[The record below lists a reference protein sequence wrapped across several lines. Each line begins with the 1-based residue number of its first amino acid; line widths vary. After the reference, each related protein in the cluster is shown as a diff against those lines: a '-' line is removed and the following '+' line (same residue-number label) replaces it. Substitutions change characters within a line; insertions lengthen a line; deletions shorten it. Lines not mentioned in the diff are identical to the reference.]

1 MVAIGTIISGCT
13 YSGGVYSIPDSA
25 LNTNLLK
32 GFVGG
37 SDSLEKLH
45 YALTQIIYEK
55 NQAGSLSAYQAAI
68 EVSNKV
74 TQTSV
79 WERTQNV
86 FSTNT
91 IISMLV
97 SYCVNISG
105 TGSIITETA
114 TGITTIP

>member
-1 MVAIGTIISGCT
+1 MAPIATIIPGIT
-13 YSGGVYSIPDSA
+13 YSAGTYTISDA
-25 LNTNLLK
+25 TLNTNLLK
-32 GFVGG
+32 GFTGDG
-37 SDSLEKLH
+37 SLEKLH

-86 FSTNT
+86 FSTYT

-97 SYCVNISG
+97 SYCVSTSG
-105 TGSIITETA
+105 TGSIVSETA